1 MLLPQHAPDHRF
13 MIIAFSLPD
22 RCMVIFISG
31 VCSLAEC
38 LSFTNECDA
47 YRMVEAHAHFEHEVD
62 VRSAGFTIM
71 GEMPTMLA
79 NWSVEFGVPSFTD
92 SYTFHVSRHAL
103 SEWAPGFGMP

>member
-1 MLLPQHAPDHRF
+1 MPLVLPQHAPDHRF

-47 YRMVEAHAHFEHEVD
+47 YRMVEADAHFEHEVD

-71 GEMPTMLA
+71 GEMPAILSHFCEVFA
-79 NWSVEFGVPSFTD
+79 LREFTD
-92 SYTFHVSRHAL
+92 SYTFHISRFALSRFAL
-103 SEWAPGFGMP
+103 SEI

>member
-1 MLLPQHAPDHRF
+1 
-13 MIIAFSLPD
+13 MI
-22 RCMVIFISG
+22 IFISG

-38 LSFTNECDA
+38 LAFASGCTASVLPQAADHFVND
-47 YRMVEAHAHFEHEVD
+47 VE

-103 SEWAPGFGMP
+103 SGWAPGFGMP